1 MNLYKE
7 LQSKVVKWRKS
18 NYKSEYPI
26 ISEILNFNLH
36 SETRNWR
43 LRKAQ
48 LEAFETYWYLR
59 LVEKIPHIF
68 NLYKRLYNEPV
79 ELFKALNISIS
90 QEDLIKIM
98 SKGGIDSIFEKIK
111 NDDDFVKKYRL
122 DALRETM
129 NLSYPSYILALAM
142 GAGKTILIGT
152 IIASEFAM
160 ALEYPE
166 NKNFVKN
173 ALVFA
178 PGKTI
183 LGALK
188 ELSDVPYEKILPAR
202 LYKEFITSLKLTYT
216 RDGEKDIPIIKKS
229 SFNIIVTNTEKIRI
243 RKEDIKGNLFSRGE
257 FATEDRKE
265 FIANQR
271 LQTIA
276 SLPNL
281 AIFSDEA
288 HHTYGNA
295 LIGKWVRDKETG
307 EKIFKPGVLKR
318 VRQTVDY
325 LADKTN
331 VLVVVNTTGT
341 PYYKRQILKDVI
353 YWYGLSQ
360 GIEDGILK
368 DVKGNIVAYPDVTD
382 EQFIK
387 DLIIDFFKNY
397 KDVKIYDGSPS
408 KLAIYF
414 PQIDDLQNAKPIVEK
429 TLLEIGQD
437 PSIVLEVHNE
447 SRDEIKDLFD
457 NRINDP
463 SITYRV
469 FLLVNKGTEGW
480 NCLSLFSTA
489 LARELKASN
498 NFCLQAASRCLR
510 QIRENTHKAK
520 IYLSKKNVKILDSQ
534 LKETFGET
542 LQELNS
548 ASQNIIKSRLVL
560 KKTEIPD
567 ILLKKKIRKVIPIE
581 KKINID
587 KLEILQR
594 ILRKKPEIS
603 TAIPKKIIYDL
614 KDIPD
619 RKGVL
624 IIQKDE
630 KLIIEED
637 FIDIYNFAV
646 EISSLYRLPLMEV
659 YKKLKSLYPD
669 KEISENNAHEIKKQV
684 EEKIRNYKIV
694 EEEVEQALALVK
706 TAGFSKEDGDYIT
719 EIIYHKD
726 KEHLLKKY
734 EEFKKLNKRNFGF
747 HYNPYKFD
755 SNPEKEFFIWL
766 LTTLNEDPA
775 DVEDIYFTGG
785 INDPQKTDFLFEYR
799 GKDGNYHNYS
809 PDFLIR
815 KKNGK
820 MLIIEIKGEPF
831 KDEAKE
837 KEMKKIEN
845 LNKKKLKYE
854 ILETEGNQLAFGW
867 VEKVREAIY
876 SPREIDS
883 DISQGSPHKIY

>member
-1 MNLYKE
+1 MNLYEVLKT
-7 LQSKVVKWRKS
+7 KVTAWQKS

-26 ISEILNFNLH
+26 ISEILDLNLH
-36 SETRNWR
+36 SETRDWG

-48 LEAFETYWYLR
+48 FEALETYWYLR
-59 LVEKIPHIF
+59 LVEKTPHIF
-68 NLYKRLYNEPV
+68 NLYKKFFDDPA
-79 ELFKALNISIS
+79 ELLKTLNILIT

-98 SKGGIDSIFEKIK
+98 SKGGMDSIFEKIK
-111 NDDDFVKKYRL
+111 NDDNFVKKYKL
-122 DALRETM
+122 DALKETLT
-129 NLSYPSYILALAM
+129 LSYPSYILALAM
-142 GAGKTILIGT
+142 GAGKTILIGA
-152 IIASEFAM
+152 IIATEFVM
-160 ALEYPE
+160 ALEYSE

-188 ELSDVPYEKILPAR
+188 ELSDVPYEKILPER

-257 FATEDRKE
+257 LATEDRKE

-276 SLPNL
+276 SLLNL

-288 HHTYGNA
+288 HHTYGQK
-295 LIGKWVRDKETG
+295 LGKE
-307 EKIFKPGVLKR
+307 LKR

-368 DVKGNIVAYPDVTD
+368 EVRGNIVAYPEVTD

-387 DLIIDFFKNY
+387 DLINDFFKNY

-414 PQIDDLQNAKPIVEK
+414 PKIDDLKNAKPIVEK
-429 TLLEIGQD
+429 ALLEFGQD

-463 SITYRV
+463 SINYRV

-542 LQELNS
+542 LQELNL
-548 ASQNIIKSRLVL
+548 ASQNIRKGRLVL
-560 KKTEIPD
+560 RKTEIPD
-567 ILLKKKIRKVIPIE
+567 IVIKKKLRKVIPIE
-581 KKINID
+581 KKISID

-594 ILRKKPEIS
+594 ILRKKQEIL
-603 TAIPKKIIYDL
+603 TEIPKKIIYDL
-614 KDIPD
+614 RDIPD

-630 KLIIEED
+630 KLIIEDD

-646 EISSLYRLPLMEV
+646 ELSSLYRLPLMQV
-659 YKKLKSLYPD
+659 YKKLKSLYPVG
-669 KEISENNAHEIKKQV
+669 EIPENNAYEIKKQV
-684 EEKIRNYKIV
+684 EEKIKNYKIV

-706 TAGFSKEDGDYIT
+706 TAGFSKEAEEYVT
-719 EIIYHKD
+719 EIVYHKD
-726 KEHLLKKY
+726 KEHLLKRY
-734 EEFKKLNKRNFGF
+734 EEFKELNKRNFGF

-766 LTTLNEDPA
+766 LATLNEDPA

-785 INDPQKTDFLFEYR
+785 IDDPQKTDFLFEYK

-831 KDEAKE
+831 QDEAKE
-837 KEMKKIEN
+837 KEMRKIEN
-845 LNKKKLKYE
+845 LNKKKIKYE
-854 ILETEGNQLAFGW
+854 ILETEGNQLAFGC
-867 VEKVREAIY
+867 VDKVREHIY
-876 SPREIDS
+876 GYGGKNNE
-883 DISQGSPHKIY
+883 